1 MVFSPVLAQSA
12 VHYLGM
18 RDACVGGGAG
28 EMGRGVG
35 AGEEGGPRPGRH
47 QQHRQH
53 ECGGGAGLGLV

>member
-1 MVFSPVLAQSA
+1 MAGYIDTEAEWSSSRILAQSA
-12 VHYLGM
+12 VHYLGT

-28 EMGRGVG
+28 DLGRGVG

-53 ECGGGAGLGLV
+53 